1 MHSLS
6 VYLHRV
12 AFSFCFCLFNMTDT
26 ANLKAVV
33 RRRTVSHTPPFGV
46 EHPPKPHSGLP
57 EGTDRTSKM
66 RDVALPVLRAT
77 GPAPPRDAPGGN
89 NTLCVPA
96 PHIQPGPETG
106 DATTSQ
112 ANKSTGGAGHRA
124 DRVSWPLPAQTQRKG
139 VRRRGAKTPRG
150 HDVVTT
156 PLPSARRSAMSS
168 YHRGT
173 AEVAAPPPKGGPATP
188 SAPGPTSWPMSPPT
202 SSTPGLPTSL
212 ASAAGMPA
220 SNIEWANVLQFL
232 LDSARAAPTHT
243 QATHTAM
250 VDVDQTDLWSTDD
263 CPPASD
269 IRRYRQDGE
278 GTYASGRLL
287 PYLPPFVDHTTG
299 LPHTAGSPDPVEMQ
313 MPLSSAQYNT
323 STVTS
328 DFDPEVDTMGVDTP
342 TIAKKP
348 LGFLMATYPQFFSPS
363 SQQPSTLG
371 EVDRLL
377 GVTQE
382 LSPLLW
388 WFSPRLLLSYN
399 GRPVTSGFSDLVS
412 MPLPLST
419 SLQHA
424 PYLWG
429 TLILRRTYMGS
440 LPHAFAYALRLQQPK
455 IV

>member
-1 MHSLS
+1 M
-6 VYLHRV
+6 
-12 AFSFCFCLFNMTDT
+12 
-26 ANLKAVV
+26 LK
-33 RRRTVSHTPPFGV
+33 
-46 EHPPKPHSGLP
+46 
-57 EGTDRTSKM
+57 
-66 RDVALPVLRAT
+66 
-77 GPAPPRDAPGGN
+77 
-89 NTLCVPA
+89 
-96 PHIQPGPETG
+96 
-106 DATTSQ
+106 
-112 ANKSTGGAGHRA
+112 
-124 DRVSWPLPAQTQRKG
+124 
-139 VRRRGAKTPRG
+139 
-150 HDVVTT
+150 
-156 PLPSARRSAMSS
+156 
-168 YHRGT
+168 
-173 AEVAAPPPKGGPATP
+173 
-188 SAPGPTSWPMSPPT
+188 
-202 SSTPGLPTSL
+202 
-212 ASAAGMPA
+212 
-220 SNIEWANVLQFL
+220 FL

-382 LSPLLW
+382 LSPLLLQELPVHHHPDDV
-388 WFSPRLLLSYN
+388 SPYQA
-399 GRPVTSGFSDLVS
+399 GRPLVVFAPPFVVIQRQTGHVRVFGLGLHASAIVHFSAACT
-412 MPLPLST
+412 LSVGDPDSEEDVHGVLT
-419 SLQHA
+419 TRIRIRSAFTTAQDSLTVLHTA
-424 PYLWG
+424 A
-429 TLILRRTYMGS
+429 GS
-440 LPHAFAYALRLQQPK
+440 RS
-455 IV
+455 